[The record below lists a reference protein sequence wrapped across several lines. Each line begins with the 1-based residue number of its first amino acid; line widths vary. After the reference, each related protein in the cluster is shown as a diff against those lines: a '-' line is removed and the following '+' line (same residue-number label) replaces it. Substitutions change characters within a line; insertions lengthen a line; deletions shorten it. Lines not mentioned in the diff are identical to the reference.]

1 MFDTH
6 VTIVGNILTA
16 PEWRRTTQS
25 GTLVANFKVAST
37 ARRLDRGSG
46 RWVDGNSLR
55 VRVNCWRKLAEGVA
69 ASVMVGDPV
78 VVVGRLYT
86 RDWTDDAGN
95 HRTVYEL
102 EAVAVGHDLSR
113 GRARFLRNRPNV
125 ATSTVEDAEAESRV
139 HGEPTERVPREQ
151 APSGPPLSGPEG
163 RPFDEDFEPDDFVP
177 AHVSFDPRVV
187 DAAHGPA
194 AAHGLGAAP
203 GLGAVHRL
211 GDAPRGLDD
220 LDERDDLDDDSEGD
234 SDEDDFGH
242 DDSGHDGLGDDG
254 GRGQGSGLDAGSG
267 FGAGTGEG
275 SGLGDDG
282 ESAEAGA
289 ADGGPPPSGG
299 ALVPPAERDES
310 SVGRDGL
317 SVGRDQSSVG
327 HREASAGRDG
337 LSAGAGP
344 DGSAPP
350 TGELD
355 GVTPTR
361 RGRRGRGRAGVP
373 A

>member
-6 VTIVGNILTA
+6 VTIVGNVLTA

-78 VVVGRLYT
+78 VVAGRLYT

-113 GRARFLRNRPNV
+113 GRGRFLRNRPNV

-139 HGEPTERVPREQ
+139 HGEPTERVPRGQ
-151 APSGPPLSGPEG
+151 APSGPED
-163 RPFDEDFEPDDFVP
+163 RPYDEDFEPDDF
-177 AHVSFDPRVV
+177 ARARASFDPR
-187 DAAHGPA
+187 
-194 AAHGLGAAP
+194 
-203 GLGAVHRL
+203 RL
-211 GDAPRGLDD
+211 DEI
-220 LDERDDLDDDSEGD
+220 DERDDLDDGSGD
-234 SDEDDFGH
+234 DDGLGEDDGFGGNGGGDAFG
-242 DDSGHDGLGDDG
+242 DDEELTGAGMADAGPSPSGGPLPSPSGGPLGLSGHD
-254 GRGQGSGLDAGSG
+254 
-267 FGAGTGEG
+267 E
-275 SGLGDDG
+275 
-282 ESAEAGA
+282 
-289 ADGGPPPSGG
+289 
-299 ALVPPAERDES
+299 
-310 SVGRDGL
+310 
-317 SVGRDQSSVG
+317 
-327 HREASAGRDG
+327 
-337 LSAGAGP
+337 LSAGAGS
-344 DGSAPP
+344 DGPAPS
-350 TGELD
+350 GEEVGEEAGGGTD

-361 RGRRGRGRAGVP
+361 RGRRGRGRVGAP